1 MSEELKGWRIKEGVK
16 KSRTQPRI
24 DNKHISLSKKL
35 VKQVGDINVGRSLSK
50 NDFATSIVSR
60 VIIIYHL
67 RSRKIEKY
75 KGIN

>member
-1 MSEELKGWRIKEGVK
+1 
-16 KSRTQPRI
+16 
-24 DNKHISLSKKL
+24 

-60 VIIIYHL
+60 VIIRYHL